1 VNAPLRRLA
10 AVVVILFASLF
21 ASSTFIQ
28 FVDAG
33 ALNKRPDN
41 VRTLYKE
48 YGRQRGPI
56 VIAGQEVARSVPSQD
71 RYKYLRTYPGGAMY
85 TPVTGFYS
93 VKYGETGIES
103 TEGDLLAGTADQL
116 FYRRISDLLTGRQPQ
131 GATVE
136 LTIDPKLQKIAYDAL
151 GDQRGAVVALDPKTG
166 NVLALVSKPSFDP
179 DLLAGHDTAKVTAA
193 RQQLLDDPGRPLD
206 NRASGALY
214 PPGSTFKLITAAAAL
229 SKGGLTPDSEI
240 PGPASIQLPQSA
252 KRLANDT
259 NAPCGPGDQSTLTE
273 ALTQSCNT
281 SFALL
286 GQSVGADALRKQAE
300 AFGFDSDQLRIPL
313 RVARSSFPAAPDAA
327 QTELSSIGQ
336 FDVTAT
342 PLQMAMVSAAIAN
355 GGVLM
360 KPNLVARVRSADLEV
375 IQSAAPSE
383 LSRPISS
390 TVADK
395 LRTMML
401 SVVTRGTGTAAQI
414 DGVDV
419 AGKTGTAQSAEGK
432 PPHAWFTAFAS
443 GNGRNIAIAV
453 VVDYGGKA
461 GNEAFGGTVAAPI
474 ARKVMEAVVR

>member
-1 VNAPLRRLA
+1 MNAPLRRLA
-10 AVVVILFASLF
+10 AVVVLLFASLF

-33 ALNKRPDN
+33 AMNKRPDN

-48 YGRQRGPI
+48 YGRQRGAI
-56 VIAGQEVARSVPSQD
+56 VVGGQEVALSVPSND
-71 RYKYLRTYPGGAMY
+71 RYKYLRTYPGGEMY
-85 TPVTGFYS
+85 SAVTGFYS

-103 TEGDLLAGTADQL
+103 AESDLLAGTADQL
-116 FYRRISDLLTGRQPQ
+116 FYRRLSDLFTGRQPQ

-136 LTIDPKLQKIAYDAL
+136 LTIDPNLQKIAWNAL

-166 NVLALVSKPSFDP
+166 NILAMVSKPAYDANQLS
-179 DLLAGHDTAKVTAA
+179 GHDLAKVTAA
-193 RQQLLDDPGRPLD
+193 RAQLLDDPNRPMD

-214 PPGSTFKLITAAAAL
+214 PPGSTFKLITAATAL
-229 SKGGLTPDSEI
+229 AQGQLTPDSQI
-240 PGPASIQLPQSA
+240 PGPASIQLAQST

-259 NAPCGPGDQSTLTE
+259 NAPCGPGDSSTLTQ

-300 AFGFDSDQLRIPL
+300 AFGFNSDQLRIPL
-313 RVARSSFPAAPDAA
+313 RTARSNFPAAPDTA
-327 QTELSSIGQ
+327 QTQLSSIGQ
-336 FDVTAT
+336 FDVAAS
-342 PLQMAMVSAAIAN
+342 PLQMAMVSSAIAN

-375 IQSAAPSE
+375 IQSATPTE
-383 LSRPISS
+383 LGRPISS
-390 TVADK
+390 QVADQ

-401 SVVTRGTGTAAQI
+401 SVVTSGTGTAAQI

-443 GNGRNIAIAV
+443 GNGHDIAIAV
-453 VVDYGGKA
+453 VVEYGGKA